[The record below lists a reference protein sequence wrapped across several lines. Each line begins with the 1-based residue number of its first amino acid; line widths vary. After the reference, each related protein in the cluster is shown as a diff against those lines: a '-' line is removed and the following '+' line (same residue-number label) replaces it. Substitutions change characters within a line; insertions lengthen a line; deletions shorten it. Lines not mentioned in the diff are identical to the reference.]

1 MPKPLGAYS
10 LSAIT
15 SKRFTNESMPSE
27 MFAKSIEVFFPSVTT
42 QISKKPRATRVT
54 VSSKDD
60 DFHGLAVMIFS
71 VQYVHDHPGVKFV

>member
-1 MPKPLGAYS
+1 MTYPSYPCDCSTVYLEFD
-10 LSAIT
+10 
-15 SKRFTNESMPSE
+15 SKYAPQ

-42 QISKKPRATRVT
+42 QISTKPRATRVT